1 MILVYTKEEIEELRR
16 ANELAEA
23 VKIWHKMLQNGD
35 LNGDVFIKL
44 VGEKIEEIERR
55 HEDD

>member
-16 ANELAEA
+16 AHELAEA

-35 LNGDVFIKL
+35 LNSDVFIKL

-55 HEDD
+55 REDD

>member
-23 VKIWHKMLQNGD
+23 VKVWHRMLKTGD
-35 LNGDVFIKL
+35 LNSDVFIKL

>member
-35 LNGDVFIKL
+35 LNDDVFIKL
-44 VGEKIEEIERR
+44 VGEKIEEIERG

>member
-35 LNGDVFIKL
+35 LNDDVFIKL

-55 HEDD
+55 HEG

>member
-1 MILVYTKEEIEELRR
+1 MIYNKEEIEELRR

-23 VKIWHKMLQNGD
+23 VKIWHKMLENGD
-35 LNGDVFIKL
+35 LNKDVFVKL
-44 VGEKIEEIERR
+44 VGEKIHEIETRS

>member
-1 MILVYTKEEIEELRR
+1 MIYNKEEMEKLHR
-16 ANELAEA
+16 AHELAEA

-55 HEDD
+55 HEG